1 MLKYSKCHK
10 ESMIIAILGSDHI
23 NSSKCIKAIENLV
36 LDEKIKPEDTIIISD
51 GTGVSAIV
59 RSMGLSA
66 NSNRICKLDKSLG
79 ESAKKEQREVLI
91 KTADR
96 IFLIW
101 DGKEEFSK
109 TTLTILK
116 TGKKIYEEIKIDE
129 DVGIKVGYG
138 DDGFQQAFKKLADL
152 RTEMSGWRAKL
163 DDINA
168 ILRKLEA
175 EK

>member
-1 MLKYSKCHK
+1 
-10 ESMIIAILGSDHI
+10 MIIAILGSDHI

-36 LDEKIKPEDTIIISD
+36 SDLKIKPEDTIIISD
-51 GTGVSAIV
+51 GIGVSAII
-59 RSMGLSA
+59 RGMGLEVA
-66 NSNRICKLDKSLG
+66 DKRICKIDKSLG
-79 ESAKKEQREVLI
+79 ENAKKEQREALI

-116 TGKKIYEEIKIDE
+116 AGKKLFEEIKIE
-129 DVGIKVGYG
+129 EKTGVTVGYS

-168 ILRKLEA
+168 ILRKLEG
-175 EK
+175 EKK

>member
-1 MLKYSKCHK
+1 
-10 ESMIIAILGSDHI
+10 MIIAILGSDHI
-23 NSSKCIKAIENLV
+23 NSSKCIKAMEDLV
-36 LDEKIKPEDTIIISD
+36 LDLKIKKEDIIITSD
-51 GTGVSAIV
+51 GPGVAALV
-59 RSMGLSA
+59 RQMAFEVSDKKV
-66 NSNRICKLDKSLG
+66 CKLNKDLG
-79 ESAKKEQREVLI
+79 DGAKKEQREVLI
-91 KTADR
+91 GAANR

-116 TGKKIYEEIKIDE
+116 AGKKLFEEIKIE
-129 DVGIKVGYG
+129 EKTGVTVGYS

-168 ILRKLEA
+168 ILRKLEG
-175 EK
+175 EKK

>member
-1 MLKYSKCHK
+1 
-10 ESMIIAILGSDHI
+10 MIIAILGSDHI
-23 NSSKCIKAIENLV
+23 NSGKCIKAIEDLV
-36 LDEKIKPEDTIIISD
+36 SDLKIKPEDTIIISD
-51 GTGVSAIV
+51 GQGVSAIV
-59 RSMGLSA
+59 RSMGLEVA
-66 NSNRICKLDKSLG
+66 DKRICKLDKSLG
-79 ESAKKEQREVLI
+79 DNARKEQREALI

-101 DGKEEFSK
+101 NGKEEFSK

-116 TGKKIYEEIKIDE
+116 IGNKIYEEIKIDE
-129 DVGIKVGYG
+129 EVGIKVGYG